1 MNYKYLILD
10 FGNVIV
16 TPTTGDWHITPKF
29 KELIDINKMD
39 MDKYNEM
46 FKKCCYLLSEKLLTQ
61 EEEYDM
67 FIRFYDGIL
76 SNIDYQDYNKK
87 IAEEI
92 AYDRTYNNTKY
103 TLCDN
108 IINEL
113 TELKKKYKLIMLTD
127 NWPCVIPYLKDNG
140 LYDFFDKIYIS
151 SVYQELKRDGIFFDH
166 PIDDYN
172 IKPGEALFIDDTESL
187 LDVAKDKGLDCMLM
201 DRIKVVK
208 ESNYK
213 IIHDLFNL

>member
-10 FGNVIV
+10 FGNVLV

-29 KELIDINKMD
+29 KELIDINKID
-39 MDKYNEM
+39 MNKYNEV
-46 FKKCCYLLSEKLLTQ
+46 FKKYCYLLSEKLLTQ

-76 SNIDYQDYNKK
+76 SNIDYPDYNKK

-113 TELKKKYKLIMLTD
+113 KELKKKYKLIMLTD

-140 LYDFFDKIYIS
+140 LYDFFDRIYIS
-151 SVYQELKRDGIFFDH
+151 SVYQELKRDGVFFDH
-166 PIDDYN
+166 PISDYN

-187 LDVAKDKGLDCMLM
+187 LDVGKEKGLDCMLM
-201 DRIKVVK
+201 DRYKETK
-208 ESNYK
+208 ESKYK
-213 IIHDLFNL
+213 IINDLNNL